1 MAGAA
6 VGWGIFG
13 GGFGFGVLWF
23 SFGAGVVR
31 ARRGAGE
38 MGKYFLSEIFLGQTA
53 NAIVGISY
61 DRIFVILVK
70 LFPVFAVCFVL
81 YCLII
86 FLKDVKFD
94 RISLSYNR
102 NCC

>member
-13 GGFGFGVLWF
+13 GGFGFGVRWF

-38 MGKYFLSEIFLGQTA
+38 MGIFFLSEVFLGQTA

-61 DRIFVILVK
+61 YGIFVILVK
-70 LFPVFAVCFVL
+70 LFPAFVVCFVL

-94 RISLSYNR
+94 RISLSYSR